1 MGGGTRTIMMDDVL
15 VVQSIKQWL
24 RVAFLLEQTFINI
37 SRITQEV
44 SLLFDVEDRS
54 GQRLN

>member
-37 SRITQEV
+37 SRRTQEKI
-44 SLLFDVEDRS
+44 EDRS